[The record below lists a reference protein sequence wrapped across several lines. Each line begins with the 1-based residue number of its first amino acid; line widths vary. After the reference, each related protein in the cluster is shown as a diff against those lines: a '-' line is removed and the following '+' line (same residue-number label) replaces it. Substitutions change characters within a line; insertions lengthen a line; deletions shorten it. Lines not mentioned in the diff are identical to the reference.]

1 MRLSGVTALACLAA
15 GCGGGA
21 DKAQQKPGGSSELTV
36 TLPPTLPTE
45 PAAKEEDPKAGFE
58 AVAAVEPA
66 AAPPAP
72 VPPKP
77 APKQPE
83 PQQAPA
89 QVEVALAPA
98 AEPAAPG
105 EATALADASL
115 AAAAPAATTASVPGS
130 RPPGAAA
137 WASYIRK
144 AGFPCRSIAAA
155 DRFERASGAGLQ
167 FYRVQCE
174 GGGTYQATNK
184 RGHLYFR
191 RWRG

>member
-89 QVEVALAPA
+89 VEVALAPA

-155 DRFERASGAGLQ
+155 DRVERASGAGLQ

>member
-1 MRLSGVTALACLAA
+1 MRLSRVTALAFLAA
-15 GCGGGA
+15 TACGGG
-21 DKAQQKPGGSSELTV
+21 DQAQQKPRGGGELTV

-45 PAAKEEDPKAGFE
+45 PAVKEDEPKAGFE
-58 AVAAVEPA
+58 TVAAIEPA
-66 AAPPAP
+66 AAPPE
-72 VPPKP
+72 PPKTK
-77 APKQPE
+77 AELRQPE
-83 PQQAPA
+83 PLPKEAPA

-105 EATALADASL
+105 EVAAMMMDAS
-115 AAAAPAATTASVPGS
+115 APPAAPGSTAPEG
-130 RPPGAAA
+130 RPSGASA
-137 WASYIRK
+137 WAGYIRK
-144 AGFPCRSIAAA
+144 AGFPCRSIATA
-155 DRFERASGAGLQ
+155 DRVERASGTGLQ